1 LGSSIREK
9 GIHFF
14 EDKLIDLL
22 KRITVKEAMM
32 SDHQVISE
40 TDTMEYLRIN
50 SGTFRYP
57 FLPVVDEHGCYLG
70 LLTVDVL
77 EDPYL

>member
-1 LGSSIREK
+1 
-9 GIHFF
+9 
-14 EDKLIDLL
+14 
-22 KRITVKEAMM
+22 M